1 MSGVTN
7 GMDQSKGIEN
17 DYSLIFRVFR
27 EGLSKKVTF
36 EQRAGEVKSM
46 LISGRKAFQVKGRK
60 HEKSLKQE
68 FAWQV
73 QETTWSQ

>member
-1 MSGVTN
+1 
-7 GMDQSKGIEN
+7 MDQSKGIEN

-46 LISGRKAFQVKGRK
+46 LISGRKAF
-60 HEKSLKQE
+60 
-68 FAWQV
+68 
-73 QETTWSQ
+73 